1 MQERLSKIN
10 NLQSAILPI
19 WTLLKEELMNQRQL
33 WLEQLVV
40 SNDEQV
46 RGRIKAIDYFLELP
60 DELQQEAIALKRELP
75 DEDSL
80 GLSN

>member
-40 SNDEQV
+40 LNDEQV
-46 RGRIKAIDYFLELP
+46 RGRIKAIDYLLELP